1 MGIYIKYDKPFLTYD
16 EQIDRLKNKYNLIIE
31 DTDKEF
37 ARSALSTIS
46 YYDLVNGYQK
56 FTMRDGIFKPG
67 TTLRYLFHYYLFDK
81 DIQNTMLKNSLLV
94 ENIFKTK
101 LSYVLSKNFGVNV
114 YDYLNPKHFKNNN
127 RRNIYFE
134 KVKREIFRRIHKFNP
149 QPTQYYLENLNH
161 IPPWILLRNVEFGNA
176 INLYRLL
183 RSPYKDQLANSLIQ
197 DSSNSKLN
205 IDFFFISI
213 KSYSKLQK

>member
-67 TTLRYLFHYYLFDK
+67 TTELH
-81 DIQNTMLKNSLLV
+81 
-94 ENIFKTK
+94 
-101 LSYVLSKNFGVNV
+101 
-114 YDYLNPKHFKNNN
+114 PK
-127 RRNIYFE
+127 
-134 KVKREIFRRIHKFNP
+134 
-149 QPTQYYLENLNH
+149 
-161 IPPWILLRNVEFGNA
+161 
-176 INLYRLL
+176 
-183 RSPYKDQLANSLIQ
+183 S
-197 DSSNSKLN
+197 
-205 IDFFFISI
+205 
-213 KSYSKLQK
+213 